1 MGLSVDVVV
10 VGFSVGFPVGSFVT
24 GVVVMGLS
32 VDVVVVGFS
41 VGFPVGSIFL
51 GVVVSDCFCILLQQ
65 NMPVLHLTPMRSDM
79 GMAISQSGFGGGG
92 RHLQVLGSALD
103 SRLSRTS
110 TSCKFILFIPGETF
124 KRGSL
129 KPAAQKDRAS
139 ILRNFNATIFSF
151 GRCFL
156 VENWVALKFLNILAL
171 SFCVAGF

>member
-10 VGFSVGFPVGSFVT
+10 VGFSVGL
-24 GVVVMGLS
+24 VVMGLS

-92 RHLQVLGSALD
+92 RHLQVLGSDLE
-103 SRLSRTS
+103 SKLSRTS
-110 TSCKFILFIPGETF
+110 TSSKFIRLIPGETF

-129 KPAAQKDRAS
+129 KPAAQKERAR
-139 ILRNFNATIFSF
+139 ILRNFDATIFSF

-156 VENWVALKFLNILAL
+156 VEN
-171 SFCVAGF
+171 